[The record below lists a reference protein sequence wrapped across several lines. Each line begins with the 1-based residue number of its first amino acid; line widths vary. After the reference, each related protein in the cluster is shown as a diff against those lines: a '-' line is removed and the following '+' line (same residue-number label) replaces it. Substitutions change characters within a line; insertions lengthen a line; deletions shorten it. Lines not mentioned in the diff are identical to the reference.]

1 MYVADLIGEDG
12 NDEHHSQPDEEG
24 QGHRLCRV
32 ALVLLSLL
40 HTYIHASYIHT
51 LKVLKSK
58 MMSSYTH
65 TYTYT
70 CISKPNKSIAGS
82 KYCTYIYIH
91 TYIHTYILTVSN
103 KIQ

>member
-40 HTYIHASYIHT
+40 HTYIHT

-65 TYTYT
+65 
-70 CISKPNKSIAGS
+70 ILQ
-82 KYCTYIYIH
+82 YIH
-91 TYIHTYILTVSN
+91 TFTNTY
-103 KIQ
+103 